1 MSVNELFNKAN
12 RFFLKQNY
20 FEGLKIYEQI
30 WIKYP
35 KNTRLHEEISK
46 KIKRYNKSIPQ
57 TYSESDIKNF
67 FNLEQKGQVSIVI
80 KTLTENLK
88 KNPRDVLTISL
99 LGIFYNSIKDYE
111 KAISFHHT
119 AIKKAPLERSFY
131 LNLSETLQNKG
142 ELDSSLKAL
151 YMAKIL
157 SLNDINIDYKIAKL
171 QTKMKNFANAD
182 LIYKVL
188 IKEKNISKK
197 VIHSYCDNL
206 IKFKKENEVIQFIE
220 DYEKKEISDDNLKL
234 LIGLA
239 YFNQKNFNKAIDCFS
254 LALGLNPKNLNT
266 LNMLGSSYEKIGD
279 IQKAKQFYDD
289 ALKLDPNNK
298 MTLNN
303 FAALSFYN
311 GEIVEAEKLYSHA
324 IEKNPNNYEAMYNIA
339 QCQLAQLHFNEG
351 WKNFKFRWMA
361 NQFNSPKLVSKLPE
375 FDLNRDKKNL
385 LVWTEQGLGDQIL
398 FLRFLRDL
406 EPYIDN
412 LFIKIDKRLHQII
425 KRTFPKINF
434 INSNKEI
441 LESIINCQI
450 PIGDLGSLFIKNAGN
465 LKNTSKKYITSDPVL
480 SNQLQNTLRTKNKR
494 ICGLSWVSKN
504 DDIGSSKS
512 VTLEMLKPILEIKD
526 IIFIDLQYNNTQ
538 DERNKFLINHG
549 IKIHKI
555 ESIDSFNDLNGV
567 TSLIDACDFIIT
579 VSNTNAHIA
588 GALGKKTFL
597 LLPRGK
603 GRLWYWTFKNNQS
616 LWYDSIKIVQQKIL
630 GKWDE
635 PIKSLIKFIRR
646 S

>member
-1 MSVNELFNKAN
+1 
-12 RFFLKQNY
+12 
-20 FEGLKIYEQI
+20 
-30 WIKYP
+30 
-35 KNTRLHEEISK
+35 
-46 KIKRYNKSIPQ
+46 
-57 TYSESDIKNF
+57 
-67 FNLEQKGQVSIVI
+67 
-80 KTLTENLK
+80 
-88 KNPRDVLTISL
+88 
-99 LGIFYNSIKDYE
+99 
-111 KAISFHHT
+111 
-119 AIKKAPLERSFY
+119 
-131 LNLSETLQNKG
+131 
-142 ELDSSLKAL
+142 
-151 YMAKIL
+151 
-157 SLNDINIDYKIAKL
+157 
-171 QTKMKNFANAD
+171 
-182 LIYKVL
+182 
-188 IKEKNISKK
+188 
-197 VIHSYCDNL
+197 
-206 IKFKKENEVIQFIE
+206 
-220 DYEKKEISDDNLKL
+220 
-234 LIGLA
+234 
-239 YFNQKNFNKAIDCFS
+239 
-254 LALGLNPKNLNT
+254 
-266 LNMLGSSYEKIGD
+266 MLGSSYEKIGD

-303 FAALSFYN
+303 FAALSFYH
-311 GEIVEAEKLYSHA
+311 GEIVKAEKLYSHA
-324 IEKNPNNYEAMYNIA
+324 IEMTPNNYEAMYNIA

-375 FDLNRDKKNL
+375 FDLNTDKKNL
-385 LVWTEQGLGDQIL
+385 LIWSEQGLGDQIL
-398 FLRFLRDL
+398 FLRFLKDL
-406 EPYIDN
+406 EPYIDK

-597 LLPRGK
+597 LLPKGK
-603 GRLWYWTFKNNQS
+603 GKLWYWSS
-616 LWYDSIKIVQQKIL
+616 LRNKSIWYPSIEIIEQNRP
-630 GKWDE
+630 GEWE
-635 PIKSLIKFIRR
+635 PVIDNLSKSVEDYTND
-646 S
+646 